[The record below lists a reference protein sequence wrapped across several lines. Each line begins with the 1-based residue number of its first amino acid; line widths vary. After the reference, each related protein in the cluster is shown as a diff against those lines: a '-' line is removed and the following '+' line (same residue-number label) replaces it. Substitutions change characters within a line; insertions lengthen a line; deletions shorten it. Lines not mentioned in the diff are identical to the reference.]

1 MTKVKLILP
10 EIAERIR
17 KVQFPEVDLVIGIA
31 SGGIVP
37 ASLVAFHLNKSL
49 EIVEINYRDEDN
61 NPRYEAPQLLTRINK
76 PITGKRILLVDDVSV
91 TGETLKTA
99 IDLFDNCE
107 VTTFVLKGQADIS
120 AFPEVTTCVDW
131 PWRGYSLISLQNLP

>member
-17 KVQFPEVDLVIGIA
+17 KVQFPEVDLVVGIA
-31 SGGIVP
+31 TGGIVP

-61 NPRYEAPQLLTRINK
+61 NPRYEVPQLLTRINE
-76 PITGKRILLVDDVSV
+76 PITGKCILLVDDVSV
-91 TGETLKTA
+91 SGKTLKTA
-99 IDLFDNCE
+99 KDLFDGCE
-107 VTTFVLKGQADIS
+107 VITFVLKGQADIS
-120 AFPEVTTCVDW
+120 VFTEVSSCVDW
-131 PWRGYSLISLQNLP
+131 PWKN